1 MSIYKFL
8 IASTLVFV
16 SALLIGGIYFPGSFA
31 MYLASTAMTFTVLR
45 AVVAVLL
52 IGLLFTNP
60 PRSLALRSI
69 VGFTSVFLFVMN
81 AYLVMNFQMFLL
93 DAVVFLQVAI
103 LFGIEALESRRTVI
117 PVREKRTAAHKV
129 PVYTN

>member
-8 IASTLVFV
+8 IATTLVFV
-16 SALLIGGIYFPGSFA
+16 SALLIGGMYYPDSFA
-31 MYLASTAMTFTVLR
+31 MNLADTTTTFTVLR
-45 AVVAVLL
+45 AVICLML

-69 VGFTSVFLFVMN
+69 VGVGSVFLFVMN
-81 AYLVMNFQMFLL
+81 AYLVTNFQVFLL
-93 DAVVFLQVAI
+93 DAVVFLEVAI
-103 LFGIEALESRRTVI
+103 IFGIEALESRRTAI
-117 PVREKRTAAHKV
+117 PVRKKPSAIHKI